1 MKAEVHLMK
10 ETTEKTEKTNST
22 EPLETYQQELHQLTD
37 KMNDYQAEL
46 VVSFVKTLFG
56 LSD

>member
-1 MKAEVHLMK
+1 MK
-10 ETTEKTEKTNST
+10 ETTEKTEKSNST
-22 EPLETYQQELHQLTD
+22 ESLETYQQELHQLTD